1 MSISWL
7 KNLLLKKKKLVEL
20 FMVDPR
26 DEDLLIY

>member
-7 KNLLLKKKKLVEL
+7 KNLLLKKKKLVE
-20 FMVDPR
+20 FIYGR